1 MKEEALRAGFTV
13 PITSV
18 LIELVQLPV
27 KDIAKEVQH
36 LSREMQ
42 LRKTYTEI
50 QNKDIYVWFSSVLC
64 ESEGTASFPLI
75 AWDEE
80 QAEALG
86 ALQEIIWAKE
96 RILDICS
103 WRVITASFCFC
114 VCGEF

>member
-1 MKEEALRAGFTV
+1 MKEEVLRPGFIV
-13 PITSV
+13 PITR
-18 LIELVQLPV
+18 
-27 KDIAKEVQH
+27 H
-36 LSREMQ
+36 G
-42 LRKTYTEI
+42 TYTCYSIHVEE
-50 QNKDIYVWFSSVLC
+50 VLKQSQGEC
-64 ESEGTASFPLI
+64 EGTASIPLI